1 MIIVTGHPRSGTSI
15 MVRLVTAL
23 GYFPLGRKF
32 PPGRDKLINPD
43 GFHEDYRF
51 LGGDLLDVD
60 HDSKVVVKVALRPL
74 IERNVYLEPIDKIIC
89 IKRGARATAISH
101 QTNLNEAS
109 SLQRIMSRVTKWNNE
124 FDKWA
129 VGKDALVIDL
139 ETLRLNKAVEINK
152 IKTFIGS
159 TSAITSAV
167 GMVK

>member
-15 MVRLVTAL
+15 MVRLVMAL

-32 PPGRDKLINPD
+32 PTGRDKLINPD
-43 GFHEDYRF
+43 GFYEDYRF

-60 HDSKVVVKVALRPL
+60 HDSKVVVKVALRTL

-101 QTNLNEAS
+101 QTNLNEDS
-109 SLQRIMSRVTKWNNE
+109 SLQRIMKRVTKWNNE

-129 VGKDALVIDL
+129 VGKNTLVVNL
-139 ETLRLNKAVEINK
+139 EDLRLNKSVEINK

-159 TSAITSAV
+159 TSAITGAV